1 MHHAQTQLIVQLV
14 KLATNFKITHVL
26 LVRLELFIIR
36 RHQHVKHVHKIVPR
50 AVQTQF
56 ALFVKVATN
65 F

>member
-1 MHHAQTQLIVQLV
+1 MQLV

-36 RHQHVKHVHKIVPR
+36 RLLHVKHVHKTVPR

-56 ALFVKVATN
+56 AMFVKVATN